1 MAAGTSITGL
11 IASSLNVEIKSNPI
25 TPKKTTLVASTV
37 PFRPRSSMKK
47 GLIFY
52 DLNYV
57 DATTMITIS
66 AAIFAR
72 VSQVLNF
79 SDSRVP
85 QQLMPQRIAMKI
97 TAKGQQS
104 STPNTVTE

>member
-1 MAAGTSITGL
+1 
-11 IASSLNVEIKSNPI
+11 
-25 TPKKTTLVASTV
+25 
-37 PFRPRSSMKK
+37 
-47 GLIFY
+47 
-52 DLNYV
+52 
-57 DATTMITIS
+57 MITIS

-85 QQLMPQRIAMKI
+85 QQLIPQRIAMKI